1 MFAEFRALYPAGQLI
16 CELLTVHH
24 GKFVVRCLVQVD
36 GKTLATAMSAAE
48 SVEDAEDRARLRSF
62 AVLGFADPAS
72 AIASVSPAPVAPVA
86 PVAAVPVPVPPT
98 SVPVAPVA
106 PVAAV
111 PVPVPPTSVPVAA
124 VPVPP
129 PAAVPVPVPPALA
142 PLPVLEMPV
151 ADKVSPPHESNFVN
165 TEAKLNEEPI
175 APVPEPLPPT
185 VDRVEATGFVPKQLD
200 SDAWLSSSYG
210 EPIAELDVPTASPSE
225 LLQGAAEVREL
236 QPIAVGIPSD
246 AIEDNSDTIAQ
257 IDAILKRLQ
266 WKKKQESDCLE
277 QNYGK
282 SSQRELSS
290 EQLVDFL
297 EYLEIYSRTTEEIK
311 RLGWTPN
318 QGKDYLKQGYG
329 KEARHFLN
337 REELFD
343 FLQYLESLP

>member
-36 GKTLATAMSAAE
+36 GKTLATSMSAAE
-48 SVEDAEDRARLRSF
+48 SVEDAEDRARLRAI
-62 AVLGFADPAS
+62 AVLGFAAPDRAS
-72 AIASVSPAPVAPVA
+72 ASVAPVAPVA
-86 PVAAVPVPVPPT
+86 PVPPVAAVPPPPPPAVPVPVGPT
-98 SVPVAPVA
+98 SV
-106 PVAAV
+106 
-111 PVPVPPTSVPVAA
+111 
-124 VPVPP
+124 
-129 PAAVPVPVPPALA
+129 

-151 ADKVSPPHESNFVN
+151 AEKLPLPHQSNFVK

-185 VDRVEATGFVPKQLD
+185 VDRAEATGFVPKQLD

-210 EPIAELDVPTASPSE
+210 EPIAELDVPTGSQSE
-225 LLQGAAEVREL
+225 LLQGAAFVKESP
-236 QPIAVGIPSD
+236 PIAVGIPSD
-246 AIEDNSDTIAQ
+246 AIEDNSDTIAH
-257 IDAILKRLQ
+257 IEAILRRLK
-266 WKKKQESDCLE
+266 WTKKQETDCLE
-277 QNYGK
+277 HNYGK

-290 EQLVDFL
+290 EQLGDFL
-297 EYLEIYSRTTEEIK
+297 EYLEIYSRTTEEIQ
-311 RLGWTPN
+311 RLKWTPS

-337 REELFD
+337 QVELLD

>member
-1 MFAEFRALYPAGQLI
+1 MFAEFRAFYPAGQLI
-16 CELLTVHH
+16 CELLTIHH

-36 GKTLATAMSAAE
+36 GQTLATGMSAAE
-48 SVEDAEDRARLRSF
+48 SVEDAEDRARLRAL
-62 AVLGFADPAS
+62 AVLAFAAPTPA
-72 AIASVSPAPVAPVA
+72 IEPVSPA
-86 PVAAVPVPVPPT
+86 PVAAVPV
-98 SVPVAPVA
+98 AA

-111 PVPVPPTSVPVAA
+111 PVAAPVAA
-124 VPVPP
+124 VPV
-129 PAAVPVPVPPALA
+129 AVTVPPAPA

-151 ADKVSPPHESNFVN
+151 TDKFALPHQSNFVN
-165 TEAKLNEEPI
+165 TELKLNEEAI

-185 VDRVEATGFVPKQLD
+185 VDPAATGFGSKELD

-210 EPIAELDVPTASPSE
+210 EPLQELEVPTASQSE

-246 AIEDNSDTIAQ
+246 AIEDDSDTIAQ

-277 QNYGK
+277 HNYGK

-311 RLGWTPN
+311 RLNWTAN

-337 REELFD
+337 QEELLD

>member
-36 GKTLATAMSAAE
+36 GQTLATAMSAAE
-48 SVEDAEDRARLRSF
+48 SVEDAEDRARLRAI
-62 AVLGFADPAS
+62 AVLGSAAPDR
-72 AIASVSPAPVAPVA
+72 AIASVDPAPVAPVA
-86 PVAAVPVPVPPT
+86 PVAAVPPP
-98 SVPVAPVA
+98 AAVA

-111 PVPVPPTSVPVAA
+111 P
-124 VPVPP
+124 PP
-129 PAAVPVPVPPALA
+129 PPPAVPVPVGPTSV

-151 ADKVSPPHESNFVN
+151 ADKLPESHKSNFVK
-165 TEAKLNEEPI
+165 TETKLNEEPI

-210 EPIAELDVPTASPSE
+210 EPIAELEMPSSSQSE

-257 IDAILKRLQ
+257 IDAILKRLR
-266 WKKKQESDCLE
+266 WKKPQETQCLE
-277 QNYGK
+277 HNYGK

-290 EQLVDFL
+290 EELVDFL
-297 EYLEIYSRTTEEIK
+297 EYLEIYSRTTEEIQ
-311 RLGWTPN
+311 RLGWTAN

-337 REELFD
+337 QVELLD

>member
-36 GKTLATAMSAAE
+36 GKTLVTAMSAAE
-48 SVEDAEDRARLRSF
+48 SVEDAEDRARLRAI
-62 AVLGFADPAS
+62 AVLGVAAPDR
-72 AIASVSPAPVAPVA
+72 AIVSVDPAPVAPVA
-86 PVAAVPVPVPPT
+86 PVA
-98 SVPVAPVA
+98 S
-106 PVAAV
+106 VAAV
-111 PVPVPPTSVPVAA
+111 PPPPPAPVASVAA
-124 VPVPP
+124 VPPPP
-129 PAAVPVPVPPALA
+129 PAAVPVPVGPTSV

-151 ADKVSPPHESNFVN
+151 ADKLPETHQSNFVK

-210 EPIAELDVPTASPSE
+210 EPLQELDVPTSSQSE

-257 IDAILKRLQ
+257 IDAILKRLR
-266 WKKKQESDCLE
+266 WKKPQETQCLE
-277 QNYGK
+277 HNYGK

-290 EQLVDFL
+290 EELVDFL
-297 EYLEIYSRTTEEIK
+297 EYLEIYSRTTEEIQ
-311 RLGWTPN
+311 RLGWTAN

-337 REELFD
+337 QVELLD

>member
-36 GKTLATAMSAAE
+36 GKTIATAMSAAE
-48 SVEDAEDRARLRSF
+48 SVEDAEDRARLRAI
-62 AVLGFADPAS
+62 AVLGFAAPDRAS
-72 AIASVSPAPVAPVA
+72 ASVSPAPVAPVA
-86 PVAAVPVPVPPT
+86 PVAAVPVSPPD
-98 SVPVAPVA
+98 
-106 PVAAV
+106 AV
-111 PVPVPPTSVPVAA
+111 PVPVR
-124 VPVPP
+124 
-129 PAAVPVPVPPALA
+129 PALD

-151 ADKVSPPHESNFVN
+151 AEKSQLPHQSNFVK
-165 TEAKLNEEPI
+165 TEEKLNEEPI
-175 APVPEPLPPT
+175 APVAEPLQPT

-210 EPIAELDVPTASPSE
+210 EPAELDVPTGSQSE
-225 LLQGAAEVREL
+225 LLQGAAQLREL

-246 AIEDNSDTIAQ
+246 AIEDNSDTIAH
-257 IDAILKRLQ
+257 IEAILRRLK
-266 WKKKQESDCLE
+266 WTKKQETDCLE
-277 QNYGK
+277 HNYGK

-311 RLGWTPN
+311 RLNWTPSH
-318 QGKDYLKQGYG
+318 GKDHLKQAYG

-337 REELFD
+337 QVELLD
-343 FLQYLESLP
+343 FLQYLESLPDVIM

>member
-48 SVEDAEDRARLRSF
+48 SVEDAEDRARLRAI
-62 AVLGFADPAS
+62 AVLGFAAPDR
-72 AIASVSPAPVAPVA
+72 AIASV
-86 PVAAVPVPVPPT
+86 AAVPSP
-98 SVPVAPVA
+98 
-106 PVAAV
+106 AA
-111 PVPVPPTSVPVAA
+111 
-124 VPVPP
+124 VPP
-129 PAAVPVPVPPALA
+129 PAAVPSPAAVPPPPPAVPPVA
-142 PLPVLEMPV
+142 VGPTSVPLPVLEMPV
-151 ADKVSPPHESNFVN
+151 ADKLPVAHQSNFVK
-165 TEAKLNEEPI
+165 TEAKLSEEPI
-175 APVPEPLPPT
+175 APVPEPLPPK
-185 VDRVEATGFVPKQLD
+185 VDRAEVPGFVPKQLD

-210 EPIAELDVPTASPSE
+210 EPMAEMDVPTASPSE

-337 REELFD
+337 QVELLD

>member
-36 GKTLATAMSAAE
+36 GKTLVTAMSAAE
-48 SVEDAEDRARLRSF
+48 SVEDAEDRARLR
-62 AVLGFADPAS
+62 AIAILGFAEPDR
-72 AIASVSPAPVAPVA
+72 AIATVDPAPVAPVA
-86 PVAAVPVPVPPT
+86 PVASVAAVPPPPAVSPVAAVPPPPPPAVPVPVGPT
-98 SVPVAPVA
+98 SV
-106 PVAAV
+106 
-111 PVPVPPTSVPVAA
+111 
-124 VPVPP
+124 
-129 PAAVPVPVPPALA
+129 

-151 ADKVSPPHESNFVN
+151 ADKLLETHQRNFVK

-175 APVPEPLPPT
+175 APVPEPLPPK

-210 EPIAELDVPTASPSE
+210 EPLQELEVPTSSQSE

-257 IDAILKRLQ
+257 IEAILRRLK
-266 WKKKQESDCLE
+266 WTKKQETDCLE
-277 QNYGK
+277 HNYGK

-290 EQLVDFL
+290 EQLGDFL

-311 RLGWTPN
+311 RLNWSPS

-337 REELFD
+337 QVELLD

>member
-24 GKFVVRCLVQVD
+24 GKFVVRCLIQVD

-48 SVEDAEDRARLRSF
+48 SVEDAEDRARLRAI
-62 AVLGFADPAS
+62 AVLGFAAPDR
-72 AIASVSPAPVAPVA
+72 AIASVDPAPVAPVA
-86 PVAAVPVPVPPT
+86 PVAPIAPVASVAPVAPPPPPPPAVPVPVGPT
-98 SVPVAPVA
+98 SV
-106 PVAAV
+106 
-111 PVPVPPTSVPVAA
+111 
-124 VPVPP
+124 
-129 PAAVPVPVPPALA
+129 

-151 ADKVSPPHESNFVN
+151 ADNLPETHPSNFVK

-175 APVPEPLPPT
+175 APVAEPLPPT

-210 EPIAELDVPTASPSE
+210 EPLQELEVPTSSQSE

-277 QNYGK
+277 HNYGK
-282 SSQRELSS
+282 SSQRELST

-311 RLGWTPN
+311 RLNWTPN

-337 REELFD
+337 QVELLD

>member
-48 SVEDAEDRARLRSF
+48 SVEDAEDRARLRAI
-62 AVLGFADPAS
+62 AVLGFAAPDR
-72 AIASVSPAPVAPVA
+72 AIASVDPAPVAPVA
-86 PVAAVPVPVPPT
+86 PIAPVA
-98 SVPVAPVA
+98 SVAPVA
-106 PVAAV
+106 PVAPPPPPPPAV
-111 PVPVPPTSVPVAA
+111 PVPVGPTSV
-124 VPVPP
+124 
-129 PAAVPVPVPPALA
+129 

-151 ADKVSPPHESNFVN
+151 ADKVPDTHQSNFVK

-210 EPIAELDVPTASPSE
+210 EPLQELDVPTSSESE

-277 QNYGK
+277 HNYGK
-282 SSQRELSS
+282 SSQRELST

-311 RLGWTPN
+311 RLNWTPN

-337 REELFD
+337 QVELLD

>member
-16 CELLTVHH
+16 CELLTIHH

-36 GKTLATAMSAAE
+36 GKTLATGMSAAE
-48 SVEDAEDRARLRSF
+48 SVEEAEDRARSRAM
-62 AVLGFADPAS
+62 AVLAFDAA
-72 AIASVSPAPVAPVA
+72 PAPVA
-86 PVAAVPVPVPPT
+86 AAVPVPAPAPA
-98 SVPVAPVA
+98 PAPVA
-106 PVAAV
+106 AAAV
-111 PVPVPPTSVPVAA
+111 PVPIA
-124 VPVPP
+124 PP
-129 PAAVPVPVPPALA
+129 PAPAVPVPVGPALA

-151 ADKVSPPHESNFVN
+151 PDKVELPHQSNFVN
-165 TEAKLNEEPI
+165 TEAKLNQEPI
-175 APVPEPLPPT
+175 APVAEPLPPK
-185 VDRVEATGFVPKQLD
+185 VDLPPAVGFVPKQLD

-210 EPIAELDVPTASPSE
+210 EPLPELEVPPQSDRE
-225 LLQGAAEVREL
+225 LSQGAAEVRES

-246 AIEDNSDTIAQ
+246 AIEDDSDTIAQ
-257 IDAILKRLQ
+257 IDAILKRLR
-266 WKKKQESDCLE
+266 WTKKQETDCLE

-282 SSQRELSS
+282 SSQRELAS
-290 EQLVDFL
+290 EQLADFL

-311 RLGWTPN
+311 RLGWTAN

>member
-36 GKTLATAMSAAE
+36 GKTLVTAMSAAE
-48 SVEDAEDRARLRSF
+48 SVEDAEDRARLR
-62 AVLGFADPAS
+62 AIAILGFAAPDR
-72 AIASVSPAPVAPVA
+72 AIASVDPAPVAPVA
-86 PVAAVPVPVPPT
+86 PIAPVASVAPVAPPPPPPPAVPVPVGPT
-98 SVPVAPVA
+98 SV
-106 PVAAV
+106 
-111 PVPVPPTSVPVAA
+111 
-124 VPVPP
+124 
-129 PAAVPVPVPPALA
+129 

-151 ADKVSPPHESNFVN
+151 ADKLSQTHQSNFVK

-185 VDRVEATGFVPKQLD
+185 VDRVEVTGFVPKQLD

-210 EPIAELDVPTASPSE
+210 EPLQELEVPTSSQSE

-246 AIEDNSDTIAQ
+246 AIEDNSDTIAE

-337 REELFD
+337 QVELLD

>member
-48 SVEDAEDRARLRSF
+48 SVEDAEDRARLR
-62 AVLGFADPAS
+62 AIAILGFAAPDR
-72 AIASVSPAPVAPVA
+72 AIATVDPAPVAPVA
-86 PVAAVPVPVPPT
+86 PVASVAAVPPPPAVSPAAAVPPPPPPAVPVPVGPT
-98 SVPVAPVA
+98 SV
-106 PVAAV
+106 
-111 PVPVPPTSVPVAA
+111 
-124 VPVPP
+124 
-129 PAAVPVPVPPALA
+129 

-151 ADKVSPPHESNFVN
+151 ADEVPDTHQSNFVK

-185 VDRVEATGFVPKQLD
+185 VDRTEATGFVPKQLD

-210 EPIAELDVPTASPSE
+210 EPITELEMPTSSQSE

-246 AIEDNSDTIAQ
+246 SIEDNSDTIAQ
-257 IDAILKRLQ
+257 IDAILKRLR
-266 WKKKQESDCLE
+266 WKKPQETQCLE
-277 QNYGK
+277 HNYGK

-290 EQLVDFL
+290 EELVDFL
-297 EYLEIYSRTTEEIK
+297 EYLEIYSRTTEEIQ
-311 RLGWTPN
+311 RLGWTAN
-318 QGKDYLKQGYG
+318 QGKDHLKQAYG

-337 REELFD
+337 QVELLD

>member
-48 SVEDAEDRARLRSF
+48 SVEDAEDRARLRAI
-62 AVLGFADPAS
+62 AVLGFAQPAS
-72 AIASVSPAPVAPVA
+72 AMASVEPAPVAPVA
-86 PVAAVPVPVPPT
+86 PVA
-98 SVPVAPVA
+98 S
-106 PVAAV
+106 VAAV
-111 PVPVPPTSVPVAA
+111 PPP
-124 VPVPP
+124 PP
-129 PAAVPVPVPPALA
+129 PAAPVPVPPALA

-151 ADKVSPPHESNFVN
+151 ADQLPVAHQSNFVK

-175 APVPEPLPPT
+175 APVPEPLPPK
-185 VDRVEATGFVPKQLD
+185 VDRAEATGFVPKQLD

-210 EPIAELDVPTASPSE
+210 EPLPELDVPTASQSE
-225 LLQGAAEVREL
+225 VLQGAAEVRGL

-257 IDAILKRLQ
+257 IEAILRRLK
-266 WKKKQESDCLE
+266 WTKKQETDCLE
-277 QNYGK
+277 HNYGK

-311 RLGWTPN
+311 RLNWTPS

-337 REELFD
+337 QVELLD

>member
-36 GKTLATAMSAAE
+36 GKTLATGMSAAE
-48 SVEDAEDRARLRSF
+48 SVEGAEDLARLRSL
-62 AVLGFADPAS
+62 AVLGFAAPDR
-72 AIASVSPAPVAPVA
+72 AIDRVAPAPVA
-86 PVAAVPVPVPPT
+86 PVAAVPVSPPAAAPVPVQPT
-98 SVPVAPVA
+98 SV
-106 PVAAV
+106 
-111 PVPVPPTSVPVAA
+111 
-124 VPVPP
+124 
-129 PAAVPVPVPPALA
+129 

-151 ADKVSPPHESNFVN
+151 SDKLQVPHQSNFVN
-165 TEAKLNEEPI
+165 SEAKLDEEPI

-185 VDRVEATGFVPKQLD
+185 VDRAEATGFVPKQLD

-210 EPIAELDVPTASPSE
+210 EPIAELDVPTASQSQV
-225 LLQGAAEVREL
+225 LQGAAEVREL

-257 IDAILKRLQ
+257 IEAILRRLK
-266 WKKKQESDCLE
+266 WTKKQETDCLE
-277 QNYGK
+277 HNYGK

-311 RLGWTPN
+311 RLNWTPS

-337 REELFD
+337 QVELLD

>member
-1 MFAEFRALYPAGQLI
+1 
-16 CELLTVHH
+16 
-24 GKFVVRCLVQVD
+24 
-36 GKTLATAMSAAE
+36 
-48 SVEDAEDRARLRSF
+48 
-62 AVLGFADPAS
+62 
-72 AIASVSPAPVAPVA
+72 
-86 PVAAVPVPVPPT
+86 
-98 SVPVAPVA
+98 
-106 PVAAV
+106 
-111 PVPVPPTSVPVAA
+111 
-124 VPVPP
+124 
-129 PAAVPVPVPPALA
+129 
-142 PLPVLEMPV
+142 MPET
-151 ADKVSPPHESNFVN
+151 HQSNFVN

-210 EPIAELDVPTASPSE
+210 EPLQELDVPTASQSE

-246 AIEDNSDTIAQ
+246 AIEDNSDTIAE

-311 RLGWTPN
+311 RLGWTAN
-318 QGKDYLKQGYG
+318 QGKDYLKQG
-329 KEARHFLN
+329 
-337 REELFD
+337 
-343 FLQYLESLP
+343 

>member
-48 SVEDAEDRARLRSF
+48 SVEDAEDRARLRAI
-62 AVLGFADPAS
+62 AVLGFAQPAS
-72 AIASVSPAPVAPVA
+72 AIASVEPAPVAPVA
-86 PVAAVPVPVPPT
+86 PVA
-98 SVPVAPVA
+98 S
-106 PVAAV
+106 VAAV
-111 PVPVPPTSVPVAA
+111 PPP
-124 VPVPP
+124 PP
-129 PAAVPVPVPPALA
+129 PAAPVPVPPALA

-151 ADKVSPPHESNFVN
+151 ADQLPVAHQSNFVK

-175 APVPEPLPPT
+175 APVPEPLPPK
-185 VDRVEATGFVPKQLD
+185 VDRAEATGFVPKQLD

-210 EPIAELDVPTASPSE
+210 EPLPELDMPAASQSE
-225 LLQGAAEVREL
+225 VLQGVASVREL

-246 AIEDNSDTIAQ
+246 AIEDNSDTIAH
-257 IDAILKRLQ
+257 IEAILRRLQ
-266 WKKKQESDCLE
+266 WKKTQESDCLKH
-277 QNYGK
+277 NYGV

-311 RLGWTPN
+311 RLNWTPS

-337 REELFD
+337 QVELLD
-343 FLQYLESLP
+343 FLQYLESLPDVIM